1 MAVIST
7 NVIFLWSAIT
17 LREVLPGS
25 DFETLAAFGLWPDWH
40 RTEVL

>member
-17 LREVLPGS
+17 LLLHFLLSIG
-25 DFETLAAFGLWPDWH
+25 ACAG
-40 RTEVL
+40 